1 MAKKA
6 SKSVTKAGTAGD
18 EKLLG
23 ILSYLGILVLIP
35 LLLKSDSAFV
45 KAHVKQGLA
54 LLIAWLV
61 NYALMMTVILIPV
74 ALVLNV
80 VLLVGSIVGIV
91 KVLQGKTWTVPVVGK
106 YTENWSV

>member
-6 SKSVTKAGTAGD
+6 KSKSTAGD

-23 ILSYLGILVLIP
+23 ILSYLGILVLVP

-74 ALVLNV
+74 ALILNV
-80 VLLVGSIVGIV
+80 ALLIGAIVGIV
-91 KVLQGKTWTVPVVGK
+91 KVLQGKTWTVPVIGK
-106 YTENWSV
+106 YTENWNV